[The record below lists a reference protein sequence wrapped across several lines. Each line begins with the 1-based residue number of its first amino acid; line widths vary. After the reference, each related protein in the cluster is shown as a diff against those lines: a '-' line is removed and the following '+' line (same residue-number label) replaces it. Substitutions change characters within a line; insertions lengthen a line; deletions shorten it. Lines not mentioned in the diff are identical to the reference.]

1 MRCPKCNHEWKMPG
15 PQAGGRK
22 GGKKGFAVKPL
33 SAAARKRAWK
43 TRKRIADLEDK
54 LKHAERIGGFSFS
67 PNAGGEGRGASPRTS
82 PPHCSQGGQTC

>member
-1 MRCPKCNHEWKMPG
+1 MKCPNCHHEWKLPG

-43 TRKRIADLEDK
+43 TRKARAK
-54 LKHAERIGGFSFS
+54 RS
-67 PNAGGEGRGASPRTS
+67 PNASLEARASTTNNGGSGDE
-82 PPHCSQGGQTC
+82 

>member
-67 PNAGGEGRGASPRTS
+67 PNKGSSVSGPAAGTE
-82 PPHCSQGGQTC
+82 